1 MQIITLSP
9 LDRTGASRGDV
20 AGTSVWMLHRL
31 PEDGTLVSI
40 GTYLDLEVMAET
52 LRHESLR
59 HDAGILV
66 RFDDLLVQS
75 KDFLDLCENMTTR
88 IHQAMDD
95 AGAPDDPEARS
106 DLFDAHPWAALREA
120 LVSSSPEYGGED
132 VIRVTAIRGD
142 AIASTDGAEA
152 WRVSGPGGPEEDFE
166 AAPDAATSVAMRLAR
181 TQAPIRVIT
190 GDGVAEAADLDGI
203 VDVLT
208 GMISDVIPD
217 LEENDARDDDF
228 DCHPLSEI
236 REAFADLAPS
246 YHGGMPQP

>member
-1 MQIITLSP
+1 MQIIILSP
-9 LDRTGASRGDV
+9 LDQTGAPRGDV
-20 AGTSVWMLHRL
+20 AAATSWAINRL
-31 PEDGTLVSI
+31 PEDGETVLV
-40 GTYLDLEVMAET
+40 GTFSDLEVTAET

-66 RFDDLLVQS
+66 RFDDLVVQS
-75 KDFLDLCENMTTR
+75 KDFLDFCEDLTTR
-88 IHQAMDD
+88 IHQAMDE
-95 AGAPDDPEARS
+95 AGAPDDLEARS

-132 VIRVTAIRGD
+132 VIRVTAIRAE
-142 AIASTDGAEA
+142 AIASADGAEA

-166 AAPDAATSVAMRLAR
+166 AVPDAATSVAMRQAR
-181 TQAPIRVIT
+181 TEASIRVIT

-208 GMISDVIPD
+208 EMISDGIPD
-217 LEENDARDDDF
+217 LEEEDARDDDF